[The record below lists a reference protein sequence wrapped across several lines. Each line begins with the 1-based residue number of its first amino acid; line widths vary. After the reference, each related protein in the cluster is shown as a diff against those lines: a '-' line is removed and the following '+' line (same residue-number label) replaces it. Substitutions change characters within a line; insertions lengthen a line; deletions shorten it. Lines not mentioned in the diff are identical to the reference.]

1 MEAPLEPPATLGLAA
16 GRSLVQVV
24 CAKGRLLAAKP
35 DHALSF
41 VNSGAEGATALWVL
55 AALADHAGA
64 AAGAAGRYVLQ
75 SAAGAGYLSAAG
87 DQLRCSSEPT
97 MLQIY
102 MDMNRGAVLGSAP
115 FLNCQSGHMRPGRL
129 AELPA
134 EHPHRPVQ
142 GMLVKR
148 QFYA

>member
-1 MEAPLEPPATLGLAA
+1 M
-16 GRSLVQVV
+16 QVV